1 MSLGQGLGQGLM
13 FAAQNVAQNRRA
25 DKEQKRQLE
34 MFNLKRV
41 ANIEDFQKMEEIKD
55 NLTDKK
61 RQRTLNLL
69 TTKYGNNN
77 AIPQPNTAIP
87 SSEPI
92 SGNGAVPLPI
102 PMPSSPAQGQANM
115 AQPQVAPK
123 APPAMFN
130 RKAWESEHYQDFIN
144 PDSSSGNFFDE
155 KSFRQGLKNAVDE
168 YENQQYLKSQDID
181 LPISM
186 LKSPFASDII
196 KTKQNARKHEENK
209 ALVASIA
216 KQYGMKLSAEEIDSY
231 ASNPPMLQQI
241 QNNNLAEKRFASSE
255 AHRTKSEANA
265 DARLTKYLAFKVGS
279 GGGRGRSGGASGGG
293 KPMKRFNP
301 ETNSYDFYDS
311 KTGQPVGQA
320 SRPAPAFN
328 YNPQLPKR

>member
-1 MSLGQGLGQGLM
+1 MSIGQGIGQGLM
-13 FAAQNVAQNRRA
+13 LAAQNVAQNRRL
-25 DKEQKRQLE
+25 DKAEKRQLE

-41 ANIEDFQKMEEIKD
+41 AAVEDFQKMEEIKD
-55 NLTDKK
+55 NLTSKK
-61 RQRTLNLL
+61 RQRNLDLL
-69 TTKYGNNN
+69 TAKYGNNN

-92 SGNGAVPLPI
+92 SGNGAVPLP
-102 PMPSSPAQGQANM
+102 MPSSPVQGQVNM
-115 AQPQVAPK
+115 VQPQVAPK

-130 RKAWESEHYQDFIN
+130 LKDWQSEHYQDYID
-144 PDSSSGNFFDE
+144 PDSDNPFDE
-155 KSFRQGLKNAVDE
+155 KGFRQGSENASKE
-168 YENQQYLKSQDID
+168 AKKFEQ
-181 LPISM
+181 
-186 LKSPFASDII
+186 
-196 KTKQNARKHEENK
+196 NK
-209 ALVASIA
+209 ALVTSVA
-216 KQYGMKLSAEEIDSY
+216 KQYGMKFSPEELDSY
-231 ASNPPMLQQI
+231 ASNPSMLLQI

-265 DARLTKYLAFKVGS
+265 DARLAKYLAPKVGS
-279 GGGRGRSGGASGGG
+279 GGGGHGRSGGGHGRGGG

-320 SRPAPAFN
+320 SRPAPVFN